1 MSQLAGWSR
10 WTTRWTRGAA
20 ALALAAVAGLA
31 ASALWGGIGS
41 AQSYTPAYYPVPVIE
56 AAAGENNAFYLKI
69 MRCAKTR
76 EACSSSEL
84 TQAAEYRAVFDV
96 EISGAAGGL
105 IWADHA
111 TRPSWSGSLC
121 DNQSGRTPAR
131 TCTTDHLDMLQAND
145 VADNRPATA
154 AVAAELFR
162 FAPPPGRSSMTITVK
177 LSGGVLWANRVY
189 QLDSNGDVVS
199 SREPPYYPLINEAL
213 TTATR
218 TLSFTESMAEASL
231 LRDASETW
239 DFVRVNGES
248 RYWARDAIYFKI
260 GVSDD
265 YMVHQAS
272 KITVSGPAGSF
283 IKPAPG
289 PAEDADCTAR
299 TTEAAM
305 NSCELT
311 PVAQAASPLRHLTLR
326 PSSRTKQRERLMLFS
341 PPASG
346 SGTATITVRTERP
359 HGTSSPAGD
368 TASIQIRYAETVPP
382 NLPYAYPVP
391 KLLSKL
397 SQDLTP
403 AEQAAERKKYAERM
417 NLGSYGN
424 PLVRWEREP
433 FSNAQLI
440 PGDSLLTAF
449 VGIDARDGEELEL
462 VSAGGESPEEST
474 GVFDSYLPWWGD
486 DTTAPG
492 DAGLCAVG
500 PTNQYAYA
508 PCRDSNTLGVL
519 RTTLLPASTMAQVI
533 ARQTAETGGA
543 VKWSIPQQT
552 GTGWEMP
559 ASVPA
564 SPGRT
569 TTFGLKEMRS
579 PGDGSGVKLVTRATT
594 GTVTLSATRQGAGG
608 SADDSLG
615 FHWKFDE
622 ERTNFNNDG
631 DTIKVAAGPKATL
644 TVPAGR
650 QLEAACIHRLT
661 SLTSLS
667 DKLLRVYSGV
677 NVIERGM
684 YDFAH
689 GVGHYDLG
697 YYERFYT
704 FTASTRPSHTDRSTG
719 TRPKHPFCTEWTI
732 EGRYDV
738 MRHQRYL
745 AVANTTEITAA
756 ALAAG
761 SAGTSASLALPAWG
775 TGSRH
780 IFVAVPASVGDV
792 ASLDLGGGQT
802 LDASDPSDLER
813 LRPDLEINGI
823 TYKVWYSVG
832 TVPQSASGS
841 TVGIVQ
847 QSPSVL
853 VVEGPAYWRTDEAA
867 DDPSNPSKKSQ
878 VLPIGYGTPY
888 ELLTCEQPGKQGGDV
903 LCKVV
908 DLKLEP
914 PQLVLDTSQSESG
927 TITVLGRLHGIRGRS
942 LEVAWGLAGSNW
954 QGRTATAGA
963 PGIQNLHLL
972 TDPGQP
978 GEPGGPAGP
987 GGSGGTGAVTLFG
1000 PAQGSASAISL
1011 AASLPD
1017 DADQVLQET
1026 DDRALRIGPTATVTA
1041 PSGKDVTI
1049 GCIQTFGSSSPATV
1063 TWMRTGAGPG
1073 EAPPCA
1079 YDDLLDGRESYLVI
1093 TGPARWT
1100 DGNKRLSI
1108 GTNTGFPVLQCDE
1121 VADEDADGDW
1131 LVGCAIKSADGK
1143 YPRFTVDA
1151 GAETGS
1157 TIKITASFEQAGTAP
1172 DRKGWRVSWREGTG
1186 RSPNTRWTSHPPEA
1200 DRGTE
1205 IFGSASF
1212 PVREIKGVGSV
1223 VLKRFDPFLD
1233 LVLADSDEKLRL
1245 AVLNGEGNT
1254 AEQEDVSAITVRTTA
1269 GTLRSDWCPQHAGCT
1284 LDMAALRTEVLA
1296 DPALFGDIPLTL
1308 HTPAEAGRLTATATV
1323 VSTQGEA
1330 LTSTLE
1336 IGIRGP
1342 AENLDA
1348 GDVGDRDL
1356 LRRLALAGRLP
1367 LVHYH
1372 ATPED
1377 DDRDIAHF
1385 PLHAFDAL
1393 VQDAIFPTVTTS
1405 RILNSAGEVQSDG
1418 FVVTEQCPLPD
1429 PRISRLSCRMV
1440 VQVVAPVSDPLTR
1453 GRYRLEIGAGGN
1465 LQDYADFLVVGG
1477 PATIEVVSA
1486 STGGMGPGDR
1496 FDFEVLVLDDEGMPV
1511 ADGTSVWWEART
1523 RNAPL
1528 DQGGTRLPV
1537 AVLALQPLIEERT
1550 PTKAGRASGEML
1562 IAGREIGILYAR
1574 AGGTRANPDVAILH
1588 VIDTGLRAACRG
1600 DNAFGPSSP
1609 GADGGLHVSWT
1620 GPDGCRASEIR
1631 SLLDGAGRT
1640 IALWSGVE
1648 WITYSER
1655 DGERLPGSRDFIVRR
1670 GSLLW
1675 LSSGP
1680 PGE

>member
-31 ASALWGGIGS
+31 AAALWGGTGS

-56 AAAGENNAFYLKI
+56 AAADENNAFYLKI

-84 TQAAEYRAVFDV
+84 TQAAEYRAGFGV

-121 DNQSGRTPAR
+121 SNQSGRTPAR
-131 TCTTDHLDMLQAND
+131 TCTTDNLSMLQAND
-145 VADNRPATA
+145 VADNRPTTA

-162 FAPPPGRSSMTITVK
+162 FAPPPGPGRRMTITVK
-177 LSGGVLWANRVY
+177 LSGEAATWANRVY
-189 QLDSNGDVVS
+189 QLDSNGDIVS
-199 SREPPYYPLINEAL
+199 SREPPHYPVINEAL
-213 TTATR
+213 TTASR
-218 TLSFTESMAEASL
+218 TLSFTESMAEASP
-231 LRDASETW
+231 LRDAAGRTYN
-239 DFVRVNGES
+239 FVRVNGAQH
-248 RYWARDAIYFKI
+248 YWARDAIYFKI

-289 PAEDADCTAR
+289 AAEDADCTAR

-305 NSCELT
+305 HICELT

-326 PSSRTKQRERLMLFS
+326 PSSRTEQRERLMLFS

-359 HGTSSPAGD
+359 HGTSSPATD
-368 TASIQIRYAETVPP
+368 TAQVSIEYGTVRA

-462 VSAGGESPEEST
+462 VSTSGESPEPT

-486 DTTAPG
+486 DTAAPG

-533 ARQTAETGGA
+533 ARQTAETGGT
-543 VKWSIPQQT
+543 VKWSIPQQS

-559 ASVPA
+559 ASVPT

-594 GTVTLSATRQGAGG
+594 GTVTLSAARQGAGG
-608 SADDSLG
+608 STSNPEFYWDY
-615 FHWKFDE
+615 DE
-622 ERTNFNNDG
+622 ERTAFINNG

-661 SLTSLS
+661 SLTSVS

-689 GVGHYDLG
+689 GDGHYDLG

-745 AVANTTEITAA
+745 AVANTAEITAA

-761 SAGTSASLALPAWG
+761 SAGTSTSLALPSWG

-792 ASLDLGGGQT
+792 VSLDLIGGQT

-832 TVPQSASGS
+832 TVPQSASGT
-841 TVGIVQ
+841 TVAIEQ

-853 VVEGPAYWRTDEAA
+853 VVEGPAYWRTAEADA
-867 DDPSNPSKKSQ
+867 DPSKKSQ

-888 ELLTCEQPGKQGGDV
+888 ELLTCKQPEKDGGDV

-908 DLKLEP
+908 DLQLNP
-914 PQLVLDTSQSESG
+914 PQLVLDFSLSNLNEPRMW
-927 TITVLGRLHGIRGRS
+927 GRLHGIRGRS

-954 QGRTATAGA
+954 QGQPATNNAQGIDNLPALASEGGEDGNEEEGGGGGGGA
-963 PGIQNLHLL
+963 PQTGTPLFS
-972 TDPGQP
+972 
-978 GEPGGPAGP
+978 PA
-987 GGSGGTGAVTLFG
+987 A
-1000 PAQGSASAISL
+1000 GSASAISL

-1108 GTNTGFPVLQCDE
+1108 GTGTGFPVLQCDE
-1121 VADEDADGDW
+1121 VEDEDADGDW

-1233 LVLADSDEKLRL
+1233 LVLADSDEALRL

-1284 LDMAALRTEVLA
+1284 LDMAALRTAVLA

-1323 VSTQGEA
+1323 VSTQGDA

-1377 DDRDIAHF
+1377 DDRDIATF

-1550 PTKAGRASGEML
+1550 PTKAGRAAGEML

-1609 GADGGLHVSWT
+1609 GADGGLHVSWF

-1680 PGE
+1680 PGGE